1 MTFAAL
7 LVTPKYDK
15 RKVSLSLF
23 AGERCSPLP
32 HNLKAPSTAKTRNQI
47 FHPLFLLHMQAQK
60 KKLSKRK
67 RRNKISR
74 SAEHDH
80 RCRWTPPPFEKGGRK
95 LYREQTKILL
105 QKKKRAQ
112 KKRRMPA
119 AFHYSF
125 FSPVFTIGSSSVSSE
140 ADCVFS
146 PDATASAAFFGGTIV
161 RFSSPRSVQ
170 VLNIAS
176 FAHPGPISS

>member
-1 MTFAAL
+1 MNYNRKINKVLFMIFL
-7 LVTPKYDK
+7 LIFIYLSHLTKYVFDNYNNYYC
-15 RKVSLSLF
+15 RF
-23 AGERCSPLP
+23 RITSPLSCVKYAKE
-32 HNLKAPSTAKTRNQI
+32 KAGA
-47 FHPLFLLHMQAQK
+47 
-60 KKLSKRK
+60 
-67 RRNKISR
+67 
-74 SAEHDH
+74 
-80 RCRWTPPPFEKGGRK
+80 
-95 LYREQTKILL
+95 
-105 QKKKRAQ
+105 

>member
-1 MTFAAL
+1 MPHALATHGSCDQLVHAGRVLKERGTLSLMTFAAL
-7 LVTPKYDK
+7 LVTQKREK

-32 HNLKAPSTAKTRNQI
+32 HNLKAPSTAKTKD
-47 FHPLFLLHMQAQK
+47 LC
-60 KKLSKRK
+60 LSAFSFAYTGAK
-67 RRNKISR
+67 
-74 SAEHDH
+74 
-80 RCRWTPPPFEKGGRK
+80 EKAG
-95 LYREQTKILL
+95 
-105 QKKKRAQ
+105 A